1 MSTLIS
7 AYQLSKFFA
16 AKTLFQNISFAI
28 DTSEYV
34 GLIGPN
40 GAGKSTLLSLIAKE
54 QQPDQGQISFANNL
68 TLGYLKQKPILD
80 QSESIYDALMNVT
93 NDIYDADNMQLAFE
107 LISKME
113 LDRFPEGS
121 EKKVGELSGGWQK
134 KVALARELMKKPNLL
149 LLDEPTN
156 HLDLESIIWL
166 EEFLQKT
173 THMSLLI
180 VTHDRK
186 FLQNTCRVIFDLDP
200 QLPNGILRTNG
211 PYSDHL
217 ESKMM
222 LFDGQKRLEDK
233 RRNTMTREKE
243 WLSRG
248 PQARLTKQKAR
259 IERAYD
265 IIDEV
270 KALENKNAKKSLDLD
285 FGGNSKSPKK
295 LIEATAI
302 SKSYSSKTLFQ
313 NFNAMIR
320 PGHRYGL
327 IGPNGSG
334 KSTLLK
340 CLIGRIAV
348 DTGTIFINDDIE
360 ISYFEQGKDQLDL
373 NKSVLQVICPEGDYV
388 HFQDQPVFARSYLS
402 RFYFKAQQMDMPAS
416 RLSGGELS
424 RLILAKLML
433 KQAHV
438 LIMDEPTN
446 DLDVETLEALSD
458 CLSEFKGAVILVSHD
473 RYFMD
478 QNCDVIWAFDL
489 LTNTLL
495 TFADTNQWEN
505 WFKLNKKALKNT
517 GEKFVPANVQATNQ
531 TTDQAAKVQQ
541 RIGLSSKEKIEF
553 EKIESLIANEEAR
566 LKTLQNELINP
577 NPQAEFVDRTPYTKL
592 SLLSKEIQSCENKIA
607 KLLDRWE
614 ELSKKNSDIS

>member
-1 MSTLIS
+1 MATLIS
-7 AYQLSKFFA
+7 AYQLSKSFA
-16 AKTLFQNISFAI
+16 SKTLFQNISFAVEN
-28 DTSEYV
+28 SEHI

-40 GAGKSTLLSLIAKE
+40 GAGKSTLLSLIAKH

-68 TLGYLKQKPILD
+68 TLGYLKQKPVLD
-80 QSESIYDALMNVT
+80 QNESIYDSLMNAT
-93 NDIYDADNMQLAFE
+93 DDIYDADNMQLAFE

-113 LDRFPEGS
+113 LDRFTEGT

-134 KVALARELMKKPNLL
+134 KVALAGELMKRPNLL

-156 HLDLESIIWL
+156 HLDLESIVWL
-166 EEFLQKT
+166 EDFLQKT
-173 THMSLLI
+173 TDIALLI

-211 PYSDHL
+211 TYADHL

-222 LFDGQKRLEDK
+222 LLDGQKRLEEK

-243 WLSRG
+243 WLARG

-270 KALENKNAKKSLDLD
+270 KDLENKNAKKSLDLD
-285 FGGNSKSPKK
+285 FGVNSKSPKK
-295 LIEATAI
+295 LIEATKI
-302 SKSYSSKTLFQ
+302 SKSYSGKTLFQ
-313 NFNAMIR
+313 NFSAMIR
-320 PGHRYGL
+320 PKHRYGL

-340 CLIGRIAV
+340 CLIGRIPV
-348 DTGTIFINDDIE
+348 DSGTVFVNDDIE

-373 NKSVLQVICPEGDYV
+373 TKSVLKVICPEGDYV

-402 RFYFKAQQMDMPAS
+402 RFYFKTQQMDMPAS
-416 RLSGGELS
+416 QLSGGELS

-438 LIMDEPTN
+438 LILDEPTN

-478 QNCDVIWAFDL
+478 QNCDVIWSFDS
-489 LTNTLL
+489 LTDTIIS
-495 TFADTNQWEN
+495 FADTNQWED
-505 WFKLNKKALKNT
+505 WFKSNKKALKSSDS
-517 GEKFVPANVQATNQ
+517 KSSKPSNQ
-531 TTDQAAKVQQ
+531 RV
-541 RIGLSSKEKIEF
+541 GLSYKEKLEF
-553 EKIESLIANEEAR
+553 EKIESVIAAEEAA
-566 LKTLQNELINP
+566 LKAL
-577 NPQAEFVDRTPYTKL
+577 QAELEQPETQTDYARL
-592 SLLSKEIQSCENKIA
+592 SQLTKEISLSENKIESLFA
-607 KLLDRWE
+607 RWE
-614 ELSKKNSDIS
+614 ELNQKNGET

>member
-1 MSTLIS
+1 MATLIS
-7 AYQLSKFFA
+7 AYQLSKSFA
-16 AKTLFQNISFAI
+16 SKTLFQNISFAI
-28 DTSEYV
+28 DNSEHI

-54 QQPDQGQISFANNL
+54 QAPDKGQISYANNL
-68 TLGYLKQKPILD
+68 TLGYLKQKPELD
-80 QSESIYDALMNVT
+80 QDESIYDSLMNVT
-93 NDIYDADNMQLAFE
+93 DDIYDADNMQLAFE

-113 LDRFPEGS
+113 LDRFPEGTD
-121 EKKVGELSGGWQK
+121 KKVGELSGGWQK

-156 HLDLESIIWL
+156 HLDLESIVWL

-173 THMSLLI
+173 TEISLLI

-186 FLQNTCRVIFDLDP
+186 FLQNTCQVIFDLDP

-211 PYSDHL
+211 PYTDHL

-222 LFDGQKRLEDK
+222 LFDGQKRLEEK

-243 WLSRG
+243 WLARG

-259 IERAYD
+259 IDRAYD

-270 KALENKNAKKSLDLD
+270 KGLENKNAKRDLNLD
-285 FGGNSKSPKK
+285 FGGTSKSPKK
-295 LIEATAI
+295 LIEATKI
-302 SKSYSSKTLFQ
+302 SKSYSGKVLFKD
-313 NFNAMIR
+313 FNAMIR
-320 PGHRYGL
+320 PRHRYGL
-327 IGPNGSG
+327 IGTNGSG

-340 CLIGRIAV
+340 CLIGRIPV
-348 DTGTIFINDDIE
+348 DSGTVFVNDDIE

-373 NKSVLQVICPEGDYV
+373 TKSVLRVICPEGDYV
-388 HFQDQPVFARSYLS
+388 HFQDQPVYVRSYLS
-402 RFYFKAQQMDMPAS
+402 RFYFKSQQMDMPAS
-416 RLSGGELS
+416 QLSGGELS

-433 KQAHV
+433 RQAHV

-478 QNCDVIWAFDL
+478 QNCDVIWSFDA
-489 LTNTLL
+489 LTNTIL
-495 TFADTNQWEN
+495 TFADTNQWED
-505 WFKLNKKALKNT
+505 WFKQNKKALKNSET
-517 GEKFVPANVQATNQ
+517 KALK
-531 TTDQAAKVQQ
+531 AAPQ
-541 RIGLSSKEKIEF
+541 RSGLGYKEKLEF
-553 EKIESLIANEEAR
+553 EKIESVIADEEAGLKILHREMEQPETQSNYAR
-566 LKTLQNELINP
+566 L
-577 NPQAEFVDRTPYTKL
+577 AE
-592 SLLSKEIQSCENKIA
+592 LSKEISAAETKVE
-607 KLLDRWE
+607 KLFARWE
-614 ELSKKNSDIS
+614 ELTQKNGGPL

>member
-1 MSTLIS
+1 MATLIS
-7 AYQLSKFFA
+7 AYQLSKSFA
-16 AKTLFQNISFAI
+16 SKTLFQNISFAI
-28 DTSEYV
+28 DSSEHI

-40 GAGKSTLLSLIAKE
+40 GAGKSTLLSLIAKH

-68 TLGYLKQKPILD
+68 TLGYLKQKPVID
-80 QSESIYDALMNVT
+80 QNESIYDSLMNAT
-93 NDIYDADNMQLAFE
+93 EDIYDAENMQLAFE

-113 LDRFPEGS
+113 LDRFPEGT

-156 HLDLESIIWL
+156 HLDLESIVWL
-166 EEFLQKT
+166 EDFLQKT
-173 THMSLLI
+173 TDIALLI

-211 PYSDHL
+211 TYADHL

-222 LFDGQKRLEDK
+222 LFEGQKRLEEK

-243 WLSRG
+243 WLARG

-270 KALENKNAKKSLDLD
+270 KDLENKNAKKSLDLD

-295 LIEATAI
+295 LIEAIKI
-302 SKSYSSKTLFQ
+302 SKSYSGKTLFQ
-313 NFNAMIR
+313 NFSAMIR
-320 PGHRYGL
+320 PKHRYGL

-348 DTGTIFINDDIE
+348 DSGSVFVNDDIE

-373 NKSVLQVICPEGDYV
+373 SKSVLKVICPEGDYV

-402 RFYFKAQQMDMPAS
+402 RFYFKSQQMDMPAS
-416 RLSGGELS
+416 QLSGGELS

-438 LIMDEPTN
+438 LILDEPTN

-478 QNCDVIWAFDL
+478 QNCDVIWSFDL
-489 LTNTLL
+489 TTNTILS
-495 TFADTNQWEN
+495 FADTNQWED
-505 WFKLNKKALKNT
+505 WYKSNKKTLKNT
-517 GEKFVPANVQATNQ
+517 ESKSSKAGNQ
-531 TTDQAAKVQQ
+531 RV
-541 RIGLSSKEKIEF
+541 GLSYKEKLEF
-553 EKIESLIANEEAR
+553 EKIESVIAAEEAA
-566 LKTLQNELINP
+566 LKTLQNELAQP
-577 NPQAEFVDRTPYTKL
+577 ETQTDYTKL
-592 SLLSKEIQSCENKIA
+592 SQLTKEISLAENKIE
-607 KLLDRWE
+607 KLFARWE
-614 ELSKKNSDIS
+614 DLTQKNGETR